1 MTAIHDVAKAAGVSI
16 ATVSRALNGTGE
28 VSAETRERVTRAA
41 EKMNY
46 RPHRAA
52 RNLRRRQEGRAELS
66 YSIGILQGYA
76 AALQND
82 PWTADVMA
90 GIAAAL
96 RQHGY
101 GIRLIACAWDG
112 NVPAEIANREVD
124 GAILLGHGPV
134 VKTISALVP
143 TVTIDSYD
151 PALGAFGLVP
161 DYRSGIRDA
170 AARLLAAGH
179 RRIGL
184 TCGAMKASAPAGS
197 LQFADQVIAGC
208 LEAHEA
214 AGVPPPE
221 GLPSMV
227 CDGSPASG
235 YEFGKQLL
243 ADRQNRPDAVIGSD
257 GALLGVICAAWELGL
272 RIPQDVS
279 LVGTD
284 GVSMG
289 AFFAPPLTA
298 VDVQIARLGE
308 IATRIVVEG
317 ASRQEFRQGVEVT
330 PVRFVERASA
340 RLGNKV

>member
-1 MTAIHDVAKAAGVSI
+1 MTLIHDVAKAAGVSI

-28 VSAETRERVTRAA
+28 VSAETRERVAKAA

-46 RPHRAA
+46 SPHRGA
-52 RNLRRRQEGRAELS
+52 RNLRRRQEGRGELT
-66 YSIGILQGYA
+66 YTVGILQSYA

-82 PWTADVMA
+82 PWTTDVMA
-90 GIAAAL
+90 GVAAAL
-96 RQHGY
+96 RKHGY
-101 GIRLIACAWDG
+101 GIRLIACTWDG
-112 NVPAEIANREVD
+112 NVPAEIASREVD
-124 GAILLGHGPV
+124 GAILLGQGPV
-134 VKTISALVP
+134 VKAISSLVP
-143 TVTIDSYD
+143 TVTIDCYD

-161 DYRSGIRDA
+161 DYRAGVREATS
-170 AARLLAAGH
+170 RLLAAGH
-179 RRIGL
+179 RQIARI
-184 TCGAMKASAPAGS
+184 CGAANISASAAS
-197 LQFADQVIAGC
+197 LQFADQVAAGC
-208 LEAHEA
+208 LEAHQA
-214 AGVPPPE
+214 AGVAPPE
-221 GLPSMV
+221 GLPSTV

-257 GALLGVICAAWELGL
+257 GALLGVIRAAWELGL

-289 AFFAPPLTA
+289 AYFTPPLTA

-308 IATRIVVEG
+308 IATRIVIEG

-340 RLGNKV
+340 RLAGD